1 MKAFSLFVL
10 SLFLGLSLAGASPL
24 EKKFGTKITKNEA
37 EHIAL
42 RPHKGARVV
51 GATLETV
58 GGTKVWAIEIA
69 QGKRL
74 TMVKVNATSGR
85 VVAAKRMSR

>member
-10 SLFLGLSLAGASPL
+10 SFVLGISLAGASPA
-24 EKKFGTKITKNEA
+24 EKRSGRKITKNEA

-42 RPHKGARVV
+42 RPHKGARVAA
-51 GATLETV
+51 ATLETV
-58 GGTKVWAIEIA
+58 GGDKVWAIQIA
-69 QGKRL
+69 QGKSL

-85 VVAAKRMSR
+85 VVATEKVNR

>member
-1 MKAFSLFVL
+1 MKPLSLFVL

-24 EKKFGTKITKNEA
+24 EEKSGTKITKNEA

-42 RPHKGARVV
+42 RAHKGARVA
-51 GATLETV
+51 GATLETD
-58 GGTKVWAIEIA
+58 GGNKVWAIEIV
-69 QGKRL
+69 QGKQL